1 MRHIFK
7 LGEAIDVP
15 DGTVVHSS
23 VAPSQFGL
31 DGLSMMDQVSV
42 AQGNLSPGICSNI
55 HVHPIVQQVTWVLSG
70 TLTVKMKDAEN
81 EHPYE
86 LEVVQQQAVVTHA
99 GTQFQL
105 MTQSERHCQ
114 ARYIVA
120 PAFVFESDAS
130 GDVIYNDALVLIED
144 WDQLAAVGWK
154 ISTLQNLNTIRK
166 KRQASLERLAQRRP
180 E

>member
-15 DGTVVHSS
+15 DGTVVQSS

-99 GTQFQL
+99 GTLFQL
-105 MTQSERHCQ
+105 MNQSEGHCQ
-114 ARYIVA
+114 TLYIVA
-120 PAFVFESDAS
+120 PAFVFETDAS
-130 GDVIYNDALVLIED
+130 GDVIYYDALVLNED
-144 WDQLAAVGWK
+144 WDQLAAIGWK
-154 ISTLQNLNTIRK
+154 VSTLQNLNTIRK

>member
-7 LGEAIDVP
+7 IGEAIEVP
-15 DGTVVHSS
+15 DGTVVQSS

-31 DGLSMMDQVSV
+31 DGLPMMDQVSV

-86 LEVVQQQAVVTHA
+86 LEVVEQQAVVTHA
-99 GTQFQL
+99 GTLFQL
-105 MTQSERHCQ
+105 LNQSENHCQ
-114 ARYIVA
+114 TLYIVA
-120 PAFVFESDAS
+120 PAFVFETDAS
-130 GDVIYNDALVLIED
+130 GDVIYNDALVLNEG
-144 WDQLAAVGWK
+144 WDQLAVVGWR
-154 ISTLQNLNTIRK
+154 ISTLQDLNTIRK
-166 KRQASLERLAQRRP
+166 NRQASLERLAQRRS